1 MKRTI
6 IWFLLIC
13 LSAGAMA
20 VNTKETYNMKRA
32 LEAAQSGES
41 ETAIRFLSKELDE
54 NPTNGYAHMWV
65 ALLCTRNNSV
75 GWAFQ
80 YAQSAIKY
88 LPKKEYEGRSD
99 MNILLSEIYLDAKDT
114 ARAITYME
122 QAQKEMPKAE
132 HPYRVLVR
140 LNSKRGDKAKA
151 LHYAEMALKNQPKSI
166 DAQLL
171 LTDALEENGQY
182 EEALK
187 HCNKALDMAEPQS
200 KDKSR
205 VYAKR
210 ALLLIGMKQP
220 SEALADL
227 MRSTR
232 IDIWDVSEDI
242 LEQLHDTIPGEVL
255 DTVLAAHEQEP
266 EQLYWKIYLYDLYRY
281 RKEYTKAAQMGF
293 AILPQHNGS
302 HIVHHIAS
310 LLEFH
315 IGDSELAE
323 RMLLKQLGVDST
335 SASTYVRLEE
345 LYAETGRYREA
356 FDMADKALSFNPK
369 DAEKAS
375 AYQLRGRIYQIQH
388 NYPKAIDDFLAGMI
402 ADPRDYEYWFR
413 IGRLYGEMN
422 DTVKQAQAF
431 DQGRKAFAAAGKELT
446 PEAYVAMGDSA
457 KAYEA
462 AQKMMK
468 KEDSEEQ
475 HYNTA
480 CVYAQIGAS
489 KEALFH
495 LRKAFENGFRDFYH
509 VAWDMDLDSLREM
522 QEFKDMVNE
531 FKQLTEQEK
540 QALRATLDLELN
552 Y

>member
-20 VNTKETYNMKRA
+20 VNTKESYYMKRA
-32 LEAAQSGES
+32 LEAAQSGDS
-41 ETAIRFLSKELDE
+41 ETAIQFLSKELDE

-65 ALLCTRNNSV
+65 AILCTRNNSV

-80 YAQSAIKY
+80 YARSAIKY

-140 LNSKRGDKAKA
+140 LNTQRGDKAKA
-151 LHYAEMALKNQPKSI
+151 LHYAEMALKNRQESI

-210 ALLLIGMKQP
+210 ALLLIDMKQP

-255 DTVLAAHEQEP
+255 DTVLAAHGKEP
-266 EQLYWKIYLYDLYRY
+266 EQLFWKIYLYDLYRY

-310 LLEFH
+310 LLEYH
-315 IGDSELAE
+315 IGDPELAE

-335 SASTYVRLEE
+335 SASTYIRLEE

-356 FDMADKALSFNPK
+356 FDMADKALSFNPD
-369 DAEKAS
+369 DAEKAT
-375 AYQLRGRIYQIQH
+375 AYQLRGRIHQIRH
-388 NYPKAIDDFLAGMI
+388 DYPKAIDDFLAGMI

-422 DTVKQAQAF
+422 DSVKQAQAF

-457 KAYEA
+457 RAYAA
-462 AQKMMK
+462 AQKMIE

-475 HYNTA
+475 HYNAA
-480 CVYAQIGAS
+480 CVYAQIGAP

-495 LRKAFENGFRDFYH
+495 LRKAFENGFRNFYH
-509 VAWDMDLDSLREM
+509 VAWDMDLDSLRDM
-522 QEFKDMVNE
+522 QECRNSKIW
-531 FKQLTEQEK
+531 
-540 QALRATLDLELN
+540 
-552 Y
+552 

>member
-1 MKRTI
+1 MKKTI
-6 IWFLLIC
+6 ILFLLVC
-13 LSAGAMA
+13 LSLGATA
-20 VNTKETYNMKRA
+20 ANTTETYNMKRA
-32 LEAAQSGES
+32 QEAAQSGDS
-41 ETAIRFLSKELDE
+41 ETAIQFLSKELDE

-65 ALLCTRNNSV
+65 ALLCTRMNSF

-122 QAQKEMPKAE
+122 QAQKEMPQAG
-132 HPYRVLVR
+132 HPYKVLVR
-140 LNSKRGDKAKA
+140 LNTERGEKAKA
-151 LHYAEMALKNQPKSI
+151 LQYAEMAIKNQPESL
-166 DAQLL
+166 DSRLL
-171 LTDALEENGQY
+171 ITDALEENGQY

-187 HCNKALDMAEPQS
+187 HCNQALDMAEPQS

-266 EQLYWKIYLYDLYRY
+266 EQLFWKIYLYDLYRY

-302 HIVHHIAS
+302 HIIHHIAS

-315 IGDSELAE
+315 IGDPELAE

-356 FDMADKALSFNPK
+356 FEMAEKALSFNPE

-388 NYPKAIDDFLAGMI
+388 DYPKAIDDFLAGMI

-413 IGRLYGEMN
+413 IGRLYGAMN

-431 DQGRKAFAAAGKELT
+431 EQGRKAFAAAGKELT
-446 PEAYVAMGDSA
+446 PEAYIAMGNSA
-457 KAYEA
+457 KANES
-462 AQKMMK
+462 AQKMIK

-475 HYNTA
+475 HYNAA
-480 CVYAQIGAS
+480 CIYAQTGAS

-495 LRKAFENGFRDFYH
+495 LRKAFENGFRNFYH
-509 VAWDMDLDSLREM
+509 IAWDMDLDSLRDM

-540 QALRATLDLELN
+540 QALRATIDLDLN